1 MVDSKHI
8 KDHQGIADAFYNY
21 FSSIID
27 KISKNNIDNETNNE
41 ILSTFH
47 YYLEQ
52 NYFHPFIFG
61 F

>member
-8 KDHQGIADAFYNY
+8 KDYEGTADAFNNY

-27 KISKNNIDNETNNE
+27 KISKNNICNKINDE
-41 ILSTFH
+41 ILSTFY

-52 NYFHPFIFG
+52 NYFHSSIFG